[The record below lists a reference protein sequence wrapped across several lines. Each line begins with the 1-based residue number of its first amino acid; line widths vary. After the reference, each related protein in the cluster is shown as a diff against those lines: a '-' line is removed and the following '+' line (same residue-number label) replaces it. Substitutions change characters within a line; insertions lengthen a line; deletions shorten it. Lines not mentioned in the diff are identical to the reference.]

1 MGVDTSLQY
10 NGYNSYKFNQNDFL
24 ICYPFGVENM
34 EYITHSFGAYSPIAL
49 SAKVRAY
56 TRFFNADGEEIKL
69 ENHSFAVQQG
79 TFDKVEITVSVPAS
93 AVKAELK
100 FLNNEAQ
107 PWWVATPKTEE
118 GQTATPYAI
127 NAYGQ
132 LTYITPNGIYTG
144 TITAN
149 QIVLAS
155 GNESLTDRLVTIN
168 ANQIALE
175 SEVVK
180 KGVNYAG
187 TKITAEQGFEN
198 TAIVNGQEIK
208 IKANAQEGFS
218 IYSNGVFVGGVTIA
232 NGEVGLTAKRIGT
245 SPQHYGEIGITGGLI
260 GLALYDLNYGT
271 TPFAKIVELSGGS
284 GFGIIDSNEIQR
296 FSASDISTYIKD
308 GNGTSRFYARDTSTY
323 IRDGNGID
331 RFYATL
337 NHTNIID
344 SQNNSRLYCDTTSS
358 SLMSPDGSCW
368 VEVYN
373 NKIEIWVNG
382 VMKESWS

>member
-49 SAKVRAY
+49 DAKVRAY

-79 TFDKVEITVSVPAS
+79 TFDKVEITVSVPAL

-155 GNESLTDRLVTIN
+155 GNENLSERLTTIN
-168 ANQIALE
+168 ANQIQLE
-175 SEVVK
+175 DLVIRKLLRLLLMV
-180 KGVNYAG
+180 Y
-187 TKITAEQGFEN
+187 TQGLLLL
-198 TAIVNGQEIK
+198 IK
-208 IKANAQEGFS
+208 
-218 IYSNGVFVGGVTIA
+218 
-232 NGEVGLTAKRIGT
+232 
-245 SPQHYGEIGITGGLI
+245 
-260 GLALYDLNYGT
+260 
-271 TPFAKIVELSGGS
+271 
-284 GFGIIDSNEIQR
+284 
-296 FSASDISTYIKD
+296 
-308 GNGTSRFYARDTSTY
+308 
-323 IRDGNGID
+323 
-331 RFYATL
+331 
-337 NHTNIID
+337 
-344 SQNNSRLYCDTTSS
+344 
-358 SLMSPDGSCW
+358 
-368 VEVYN
+368 
-373 NKIEIWVNG
+373 
-382 VMKESWS
+382 